1 MKLPIGFDIHSLE
14 VFMLTAELGGMT
26 QSAEHLGMT
35 QSAVSQI
42 VSKLESA
49 LDTRLFDRTTRPLT
63 LTASGRFLL
72 NDGARLVT
80 DAKRLAA
87 EIRGIANLPMNSVT
101 IAMAESMANLVTVPL
116 LRELGGKAGQW
127 LIRSGTSL
135 TQQDDFLNRKI
146 DILVTAGTDLER
158 SGNFDLLPVFDEE
171 FVIAF
176 PANYSG
182 PADQIGDIPELPFIR
197 YSLQSAIG
205 MRIESQL
212 SRMRIRLRNSVEVDS
227 TAQQLTAISEGLG
240 WGITTPLCLASHP
253 ALFDRLRVEPMRQ
266 AQFRRYFTLISR
278 RGEFGDLP
286 TKLVGSIRGA
296 IHDIGFDP
304 LYAAYPWLEEKVRWP
319 EATKAG

>member
-72 NDGARLVT
+72 NDGARLVS

-87 EIRGIANLPMNSVT
+87 EIRGIGNLPMNSVT

-116 LRELGGKAGQW
+116 LRELGGNAGQW

-135 TQQDDFLNRKI
+135 TQQEDFLNRKI
-146 DILVTAGTDLER
+146 DILVTASFELDGT
-158 SGNFDLLPVFDEE
+158 GAFDQLPIFDEE
-171 FVIAF
+171 FVLVF
-176 PANYSG
+176 PASYTGSVE
-182 PADQIGDIPELPFIR
+182 QIGDIPGLPFIR
-197 YSLQSAIG
+197 YSLLSAIG
-205 MRIESQL
+205 LRIESQL
-212 SRMRIRLRNSVEVDS
+212 SRMRSKLKNAVEVDS
-227 TAQQLTAISEGLG
+227 TAQQLSAISGGLG

-253 ALFDRLRVEPMRQ
+253 ALFDGLRVEPMRQ

-278 RGEFGDLP
+278 QGEFGNLP
-286 TKLVGSIRGA
+286 GKLASSIRGA
-296 IHDIGFDP
+296 IQDVGLVP
-304 LYAAYPWLEEKVRWP
+304 LFAAYPWLEQKVRWS
-319 EATKAG
+319 EIAKAG

>member
-1 MKLPIGFDIHSLE
+1 MKLPVGFDIHSLE

-72 NDGARLVT
+72 NDGARLVSE
-80 DAKRLAA
+80 AKRLAA
-87 EIRGIANLPMNSVT
+87 EIRGIGNLPMNSVT

-116 LRELGGKAGQW
+116 LRELGGNAGQW

-135 TQQDDFLNRKI
+135 TQQEDFLNRKI
-146 DILVTAGTDLER
+146 DILVTAGSDLG
-158 SGNFDLLPVFDEE
+158 GNDNLDRLPIFDEE
-171 FVIAF
+171 FVLAF
-176 PANYSG
+176 PTSFAG
-182 PADQIGDIPELPFIR
+182 AVDHIGDIPELPFIR

-212 SRMRIRLRNSVEVDS
+212 SRMRSKLRNSVEVDS

-278 RGEFGDLP
+278 KGEFGDLP
-286 TKLVGSIRGA
+286 AKLATSIRGA
-296 IHDIGFDP
+296 IQDVGLDP
-304 LYAAYPWLEEKVRWP
+304 LFAAHPWLDQKVRWS
-319 EATKAG
+319 EITKAG

>member
-42 VSKLESA
+42 VSKLEVA

-72 NDGARLVT
+72 NDGARLVA

-87 EIRGIANLPMNSVT
+87 EIRDIGNLPMNSVT

-116 LRELGGKAGQW
+116 LRDLGGNAGQW
-127 LIRSGTSL
+127 LIRSGTSP
-135 TQQDDFLNRKI
+135 TQQEDFLNRKI
-146 DILVTAGTDLER
+146 DILVTASSDLE
-158 SGNFDLLPVFDEE
+158 SANGFDQLPIFDEE
-171 FVIAF
+171 FVLAF
-176 PANYSG
+176 PVTYAET
-182 PADQIGDIPELPFIR
+182 PDQIGDIPELPFIR
-197 YSLQSAIG
+197 YSLKSAIG
-205 MRIESQL
+205 LRIESQL
-212 SRMRIRLRNSVEVDS
+212 SRMRTKLKNSVEVDS

-253 ALFDRLRVEPMRQ
+253 SLFQRIRVEPMRQ
-266 AQFRRYFTLISR
+266 AQFRRYFTLVSR

-286 TKLVGSIRGA
+286 AKLVASIHGSIQ
-296 IHDIGFDP
+296 DIGLNP
-304 LYAAYPWLEEKVRWP
+304 LFAAYPWLEQKVRWP
-319 EATKAG
+319 DTTKAG

>member
-49 LDTRLFDRTTRPLT
+49 LETRLFDRTTRPLT

-72 NDGARLVT
+72 NDGARLVA
-80 DAKRLAA
+80 DAKRLAS
-87 EIRGIANLPMNSVT
+87 EMRGLGNLPMNSVT

-116 LRELGGKAGQW
+116 LRELGGNAGQW
-127 LIRSGTSL
+127 LIRSGTSPA
-135 TQQDDFLNRKI
+135 QHEDFLNRKI
-146 DILVTAGTDLER
+146 DILVTASTDLE
-158 SGNFDLLPVFDEE
+158 GADGFDQMPIFDEE
-171 FVIAF
+171 FVLAF
-176 PANYSG
+176 PAG
-182 PADQIGDIPELPFIR
+182 HAGAVDQIGDIQDLPFIR
-197 YSLQSAIG
+197 YSLKSAIG
-205 MRIESQL
+205 LRIESQL
-212 SRMRIRLRNSVEVDS
+212 SRMRSKLKNSVEVDS

-253 ALFDRLRVEPMRQ
+253 ALFERLRVEPMRQ
-266 AQFRRYFTLISR
+266 AQFRRYFTLIAR

-286 TKLVGSIRGA
+286 GKLATSIRGS
-296 IHDIGFDP
+296 IQEIGLAP
-304 LYAAYPWLEEKVRWP
+304 LFAAHPWLEQKVRWP
-319 EATKAG
+319 ETAKAG

>member
-26 QSAEHLGMT
+26 QSAEYLGMT

-63 LTASGRFLL
+63 LTASGRYLL
-72 NDGARLVT
+72 NDGARLVA
-80 DAKRLAA
+80 DAKRLAT
-87 EIRGIANLPMNSVT
+87 EIRGIGNLPMNSVT

-116 LRELGGKAGQW
+116 LRELGGNAGQW

-135 TQQDDFLNRKI
+135 TQQEDFLNRKI
-146 DILVTAGTDLER
+146 DILVTASFDLDGT
-158 SGNFDLLPVFDEE
+158 GNFDQLPIFDEE
-171 FVIAF
+171 FVLAF
-176 PANYSG
+176 PANYT
-182 PADQIGDIPELPFIR
+182 AEIDQIGDIPELPFIR

-212 SRMRIRLRNSVEVDS
+212 SRMRSRLKNSVEVDS

-266 AQFRRYFTLISR
+266 AQFRRYFTLIAR

-286 TKLVGSIRGA
+286 AKLTTSICGA
-296 IHDIGFDP
+296 IQNVGLIALF
-304 LYAAYPWLEEKVRWP
+304 AAYPWLEQKVRWSEP
-319 EATKAG
+319 AKAG

>member
-1 MKLPIGFDIHSLE
+1 MKLPVGFDIHSLE

-72 NDGARLVT
+72 NDGARLVSE
-80 DAKRLAA
+80 AKRLAA
-87 EIRGIANLPMNSVT
+87 EIRGIGNLPMNSVT

-116 LRELGGKAGQW
+116 LRELGGNAGQW

-135 TQQDDFLNRKI
+135 TQQEDFLNRKI
-146 DILVTAGTDLER
+146 DILVTAGSDLGGSENLDR
-158 SGNFDLLPVFDEE
+158 LPIFDEE
-171 FVIAF
+171 FVLAF
-176 PANYSG
+176 PTSFAG
-182 PADQIGDIPELPFIR
+182 AADHIGDIPELPFIR

-212 SRMRIRLRNSVEVDS
+212 SRMRSHLRNSVEVDS

-278 RGEFGDLP
+278 KGEFGDLP
-286 TKLVGSIRGA
+286 AKLATSIRGA
-296 IHDIGFDP
+296 IQDVGLDP
-304 LYAAYPWLEEKVRWP
+304 LFAAHPWLDQKVRWS
-319 EATKAG
+319 ETTKAG